1 MRHLARLLK
10 ALADETRL
18 QIFALLIHE
27 GELCVCDFV
36 QVLQTTQSKASR
48 HLRYL
53 YNAGLIADR
62 REAVWVHYRIP
73 ENLDPFRAELVQLV
87 GSMVSPLDLDP
98 LVTRLKAWQEEKKL
112 GKGCSPTSDQRSP
125 A

>member
-18 QIFALLIHE
+18 QIFALLLHE

-87 GSMVSPLDLDP
+87 ASMISPMDLDP
-98 LVTRLKAWQEEKKL
+98 LISRLNAWQEEKKQ
-112 GKGCSPTSDQRSP
+112 GKGCSQPIDQRSHV
-125 A
+125 